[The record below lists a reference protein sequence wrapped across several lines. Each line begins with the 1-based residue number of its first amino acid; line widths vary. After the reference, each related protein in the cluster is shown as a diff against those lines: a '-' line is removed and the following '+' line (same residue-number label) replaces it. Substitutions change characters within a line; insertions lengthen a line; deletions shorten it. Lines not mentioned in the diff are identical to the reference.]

1 MSARCAT
8 HCEHADATCRTIG
21 VPLRCACA
29 NYCGAC
35 RSRIHWHR
43 RAQAL
48 LAIMDSPLNKAGK
61 VKAVYVSTRSNVLFE
76 VNTKTKLPRTYKRF
90 AGLMVQLL
98 QKLSI
103 RATDGPDKLL
113 RVIKQP
119 VSRHLPAGCRLVGMS
134 HRAGAAQSIYKR
146 APSIAQKGKPP
157 CAFVVGAFAHGAPD
171 ASICVDASYVD
182 EWVSIS
188 QYSLSA
194 ACVLAR
200 ICNAMELQ
208 WAIL

>member
-1 MSARCAT
+1 
-8 HCEHADATCRTIG
+8 
-21 VPLRCACA
+21 
-29 NYCGAC
+29 
-35 RSRIHWHR
+35 
-43 RAQAL
+43 
-48 LAIMDSPLNKAGK
+48 MDSPLNKAGK

-76 VNTKTKLPRTYKRF
+76 VNTRTKLPRTYKRF

-119 VSRHLPAGCRLVGMS
+119 VTRHLPAGCRLLGMS
-134 HRAGAAQSIYKR
+134 HRAGEAESIYKK
-146 APSIAQKGKPP
+146 APSIAEKGKPP
-157 CAFVVGAFAHGAPD
+157 CAFIVGAFAHGPVN
-171 ASICVDASYVD
+171 ASLCVDAQYVD

-188 QYSLSA
+188 QYPLSA